1 MKIYTKTGDS
11 GNSGLFGGQRV
22 PKNDARLEAY
32 GTLDELNANLGLVLC
47 EKVTHQTRA
56 TVVWMQNT
64 LFIAGADL
72 ATPKSVE
79 EKTGKV
85 QRITEEHISK
95 TETFIDGFDAEL
107 PELRNFILP
116 GGTRAASLLHV
127 ARTICRRAER
137 VIVGAEQKD
146 EINEKLLIFVNRIS
160 DLLFVLSRYENH
172 SSGIAD
178 TKWE

>member
-1 MKIYTKTGDS
+1 MKIYTKTGDT
-11 GNSGLFGGQRV
+11 GNSGLFGGRRV

-32 GTLDELNANLGLVLC
+32 GTLDELNAQLGLLLC
-47 EKVTHQTRA
+47 EKVAPQTRA
-56 TVVWMQNT
+56 TVVWLQNT

-72 ATPKSVE
+72 ATPFSVE
-79 EKTGKV
+79 EKTGKA
-85 QRITEEHISK
+85 QRISDEHIAK
-95 TETFIDGFDAEL
+95 AETFIDAYEAEL

-116 GGTRAASLLHV
+116 GGTRAAALLHI
-127 ARTICRRAER
+127 ARTVCRRAER
-137 VIVGAEQKD
+137 VIVCAQQKD